1 MRLKERIPEAGDIDV
16 DNGVNKPAHEMILR
30 ARSYESKNSYQDVF
44 KLILLDVERVT
55 TLENPLFGNLT
66 VETNKPW
73 VGMIDS
79 AKGTFQILKTN
90 SSVLPFRILEGNF
103 FDIFIHGEVYVEG
116 VKTRIDVKIK
126 LWWFYMLFFLF
137 TYLGAIFMLT
147 TLIIRNDWAD
157 VQGLMQWV
165 ILFNLI
171 PTALLI
177 AQLNRT
183 EKLIWDLLGVRGH
196 S

>member
-1 MRLKERIPEAGDIDV
+1 MT
-16 DNGVNKPAHEMILR
+16 LR

-55 TLENPLFGNLT
+55 TLENPSFGNLT

-73 VGMIDS
+73 VGIIDS

-126 LWWFYMLFFLF
+126 LWWFYVLFFLF

-147 TLIIRNDWAD
+147 ALIIRNDWAD
-157 VQGLMQWV
+157 VQGLIQWV

-171 PTALLI
+171 PTVLLI